1 MNDSGYF
8 SPRNFSPRNFSPNPL
23 AKCITINDNEDLENR
38 IHVSN
43 ILFKMKKED
52 LERYFQVVNDLIL

>member
-8 SPRNFSPRNFSPNPL
+8 SPRNFSPNPL
-23 AKCITINDNEDLENR
+23 AKYITINDNEDLENR

-52 LERYFQVVNDLIL
+52 LERCFEVVNLIL